1 MAHLSEKEIEDL
13 KKTHPQKRILRFI
26 FLVCGSFIILLG
38 LALLFTSFDFGI
50 KIEDINI
57 SFIIDLL
64 LIVVGMIIA
73 SKYFIA
79 PYYLRENSLKFANL
93 RSLREPVEKTV
104 EFYSLTISRLIAA
117 ILMILAG
124 GISFLIFGL
133 DVGHEIK
140 YGSAVVLGGPSFFYV
155 TGLPALGIGFGL
167 LLYFLLSLFKGRF
180 SKSKNFLFFYEIRP
194 GFPWLTE
201 VPKKDIEAIR
211 YQNNHLGPK
220 LGWIMLLLP
229 FITLQLMTAIPLFA
243 IEKAGPEYV
252 LSWTFMIISILE
264 IISLILL
271 IIFPQNY
278 FEIAT
283 KERFYEMWFSPI
295 KIKRQKYFKD
305 EFSDFLDCNIII
317 SPKKSE
323 IDQSSSSESIFSD
336 LDTRQFQLFRLIF
349 GTFLIVGAIVM
360 LTQMVLFGPW
370 VWWISLIYGF
380 ILLIKAFCYDF
391 SNKNGDLF
399 QVDEQNNIFRFKR
412 LFKFK
417 FHYITAFKVKEV
429 KIRKWFRKLDFFDIV
444 GLGGLLIFLTLQQA
458 EGWFLADTPQL
469 ISDNIFG
476 TFYMIIVFLFVF
488 FYLCLP
494 IDVIEFIT
502 ATVTYRIN
510 ITTKIKKKNL
520 FFKYLYNL
528 KNFPKEII
536 TKDTKRTFS
545 IRIGLIGAL
554 IIGTSF
560 YFIIFIIFIF

>member
-1 MAHLSEKEIEDL
+1 M
-13 KKTHPQKRILRFI
+13 
-26 FLVCGSFIILLG
+26 
-38 LALLFTSFDFGI
+38 
-50 KIEDINI
+50 
-57 SFIIDLL
+57 
-64 LIVVGMIIA
+64 
-73 SKYFIA
+73 
-79 PYYLRENSLKFANL
+79 
-93 RSLREPVEKTV
+93 
-104 EFYSLTISRLIAA
+104 
-117 ILMILAG
+117 
-124 GISFLIFGL
+124 
-133 DVGHEIK
+133 
-140 YGSAVVLGGPSFFYV
+140 
-155 TGLPALGIGFGL
+155 
-167 LLYFLLSLFKGRF
+167 
-180 SKSKNFLFFYEIRP
+180 
-194 GFPWLTE
+194 
-201 VPKKDIEAIR
+201 
-211 YQNNHLGPK
+211 
-220 LGWIMLLLP
+220 
-229 FITLQLMTAIPLFA
+229 
-243 IEKAGPEYV
+243 
-252 LSWTFMIISILE
+252 
-264 IISLILL
+264 
-271 IIFPQNY
+271 
-278 FEIAT
+278 
-283 KERFYEMWFSPI
+283 
-295 KIKRQKYFKD
+295 
-305 EFSDFLDCNIII
+305 
-317 SPKKSE
+317 
-323 IDQSSSSESIFSD
+323 
-336 LDTRQFQLFRLIF
+336 
-349 GTFLIVGAIVM
+349 
-360 LTQMVLFGPW
+360 
-370 VWWISLIYGF
+370 WWISLIYGF

>member
-1 MAHLSEKEIEDL
+1 MAYLSEEEIEDL
-13 KKTHPQKRILRFI
+13 KKIHPQKRILRFI
-26 FLVCGSFIILLG
+26 FLVCGSFTILLG
-38 LALLFTSFDFGI
+38 LMLLFTGFNFGT

-64 LIVVGMIIA
+64 FIVLGMIIV

-104 EFYSLTISRLIAA
+104 KFYSLTISRFIAA
-117 ILMILAG
+117 ILMIIAG
-124 GISFLIFGL
+124 VISFLIFGL
-133 DVGHEIK
+133 EVGHEVK

-155 TGLPALGIGFGL
+155 TGFPALGIGIGL
-167 LLYFLLSLFKGRF
+167 LLYFLLSFFKGSF

-220 LGWIMLLLP
+220 LGWIILLLP

-252 LSWTFMIISILE
+252 LSWIFIIITILE
-264 IISLILL
+264 IISLIFL

-283 KERFYEMWFSPI
+283 KDRFYEMWFSPI
-295 KIKRQKYFKD
+295 KTKHQKYFKD
-305 EFSDFLDCNIII
+305 ELSDFLDCNTII

-323 IDQSSSSESIFSD
+323 VNQSSILKVPSLSENVFSD
-336 LDTRQFQLFRLIF
+336 LDSRQFQLFRSIF
-349 GTFLIVGAIVM
+349 GSFLIGGAIVM
-360 LTQMVLFGPW
+360 LNQMVLFGPW

-380 ILLIKAFCYDF
+380 ILLIKAFYYDF

-399 QVDEQNNIFRFKR
+399 QFDEQNNIFRFKR

-429 KIRKWFRKLDFFDIV
+429 KIRKWFRKIRFF
-444 GLGGLLIFLTLQQA
+444 
-458 EGWFLADTPQL
+458 
-469 ISDNIFG
+469 
-476 TFYMIIVFLFVF
+476 
-488 FYLCLP
+488 
-494 IDVIEFIT
+494 
-502 ATVTYRIN
+502 
-510 ITTKIKKKNL
+510 
-520 FFKYLYNL
+520 
-528 KNFPKEII
+528 
-536 TKDTKRTFS
+536 
-545 IRIGLIGAL
+545 
-554 IIGTSF
+554 
-560 YFIIFIIFIF
+560 